1 MGYPLQQ
8 IENFLSAGVK
18 VGLGFDSIALSGNAD
33 MFRTMKMVQDTEKIR
48 NETQFKISSRR
59 VLELATIGGARCLN
73 LDHTIGSLTPGK
85 RGDVIMVSLLAPNLG
100 VGPDPANLLVNSA
113 APANV
118 DLVAV
123 DGRILKRE
131 GKLTNIDVRKS
142 LIEAAAA
149 LRAVRERA
157 NWKL

>member
-1 MGYPLQQ
+1 
-8 IENFLSAGVK
+8 
-18 VGLGFDSIALSGNAD
+18 
-33 MFRTMKMVQDTEKIR
+33 
-48 NETQFKISSRR
+48 
-59 VLELATIGGARCLN
+59 
-73 LDHTIGSLTPGK
+73 
-85 RGDVIMVSLLAPNLG
+85 MVSLLAPNLG

-123 DGRILKRE
+123 DGRILKRD

-142 LIEAAAA
+142 LTEAAAA

>member
-1 MGYPLQQ
+1 
-8 IENFLSAGVK
+8 
-18 VGLGFDSIALSGNAD
+18 
-33 MFRTMKMVQDTEKIR
+33 
-48 NETQFKISSRR
+48 

-131 GKLTNIDVRKS
+131 GRLTNIDVRKS
-142 LIEAAAA
+142 LIEAATA

>member
-1 MGYPLQQ
+1 
-8 IENFLSAGVK
+8 
-18 VGLGFDSIALSGNAD
+18 
-33 MFRTMKMVQDTEKIR
+33 MFRTMKMVRPPEIR

-73 LDHTIGSLTPGK
+73 LDDTIGSLTPGK
-85 RGDVIMVSLLAPNLG
+85 RADVIMVSLLAPNLG

-123 DGRILKRE
+123 DGRILDRE

-142 LIEAAAA
+142 LTEAATA

-157 NWKL
+157 NWKP